1 MLAAVDG
8 ILLEQNEEWAVQ
20 RSRYMTPECVAP
32 VSDDPFVRLPAVAV
46 LPIRPKPKI
55 AVVTPP

>member
-8 ILLEQNEEWAVQ
+8 ILLEQNDEWAVQ
-20 RSRYMTPECVAP
+20 RSRYMTLESVAP

-46 LPIRPKPKI
+46 
-55 AVVTPP
+55 

>member
-8 ILLEQNEEWAVQ
+8 ILLEQNDEGAVQ
-20 RSRYMTPECVAP
+20 RSRYMTLESVAP

-46 LPIRPKPKI
+46 
-55 AVVTPP
+55 